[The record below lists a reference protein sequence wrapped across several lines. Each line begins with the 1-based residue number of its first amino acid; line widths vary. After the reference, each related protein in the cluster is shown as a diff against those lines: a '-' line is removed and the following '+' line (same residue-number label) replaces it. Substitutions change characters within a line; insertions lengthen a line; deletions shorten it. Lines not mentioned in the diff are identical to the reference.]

1 MESLKKLS
9 TVLLITAFMS
19 SQALYA
25 GVDASKLKNTADKQA
40 LIPVLIAVCL
50 AATIVTCEGKAE
62 QTTSDGTKT
71 SGTVK
76 VEVK

>member
-1 MESLKKLS
+1 METLKKLS

-25 GVDASKLKNTADKQA
+25 DVDASKLKNTDDKQA
-40 LIPVLIAVCL
+40 LLPILIAVCI
-50 AATIVTCEGKAE
+50 ATMVTCEAKGE

-76 VEVK
+76 VEVKK